1 MQTTIASTSNRAH
14 YELRGGLGRG
24 SRGHRAI
31 HLSPC
36 CLWSSFA
43 QAACGFDHS
52 PALAD
57 YGPILRCA
65 WVVHIC
71 IYAGMAFP
79 TGELL
84 LRGLT
89 TKPMAD
95 RARVLMPWTE
105 GGPLQSAVTSTKYN
119 HVREIGLVSCR

>member
-1 MQTTIASTSNRAH
+1 MQTAIASTSNRAH

-24 SRGHRAI
+24 SRGHRVI
-31 HLSPC
+31 HLSPW
-36 CLWSSFA
+36 CLWNSFA

-52 PALAD
+52 PALVD

-65 WVVHIC
+65 CVVYIC

-84 LRGLT
+84 LRGPT
-89 TKPMAD
+89 TQPAVEDPDAAD
-95 RARVLMPWTE
+95 
-105 GGPLQSAVTSTKYN
+105 
-119 HVREIGLVSCR
+119 